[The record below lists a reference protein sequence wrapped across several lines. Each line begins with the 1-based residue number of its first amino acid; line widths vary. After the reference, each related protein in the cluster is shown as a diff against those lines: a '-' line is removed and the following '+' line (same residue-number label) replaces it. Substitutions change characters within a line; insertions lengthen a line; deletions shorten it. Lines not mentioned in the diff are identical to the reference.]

1 LKHTIT
7 LTTYNINW
15 YEHILDEKTSL
26 KFTDLFKIQGG
37 TIENDDLESLD
48 VRITRISDAI
58 EN

>member
-7 LTTYNINW
+7 LTTYNIKW
-15 YEHILDEKTSL
+15 YEQLLDEKTSL
-26 KFTDLFKIQGG
+26 KFTDLFKIHGG

-48 VRITRISDAI
+48 VRITRVSDAI